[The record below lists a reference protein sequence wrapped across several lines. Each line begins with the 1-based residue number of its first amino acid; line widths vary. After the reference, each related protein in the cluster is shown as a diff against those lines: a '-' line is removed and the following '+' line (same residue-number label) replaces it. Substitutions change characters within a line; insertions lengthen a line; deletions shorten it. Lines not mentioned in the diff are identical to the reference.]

1 MNAATTPDRR
11 PRGRAP
17 PEDLG
22 ARTDGVADT
31 MGVFDRL
38 TGDGERSD
46 ADVHHECRECGR
58 TLSGEATE
66 CPDCGG
72 DVATYEL

>member
-1 MNAATTPDRR
+1 M
-11 PRGRAP
+11 G
-17 PEDLG
+17 
-22 ARTDGVADT
+22 T

-58 TLSGEATE
+58 TLSREATE